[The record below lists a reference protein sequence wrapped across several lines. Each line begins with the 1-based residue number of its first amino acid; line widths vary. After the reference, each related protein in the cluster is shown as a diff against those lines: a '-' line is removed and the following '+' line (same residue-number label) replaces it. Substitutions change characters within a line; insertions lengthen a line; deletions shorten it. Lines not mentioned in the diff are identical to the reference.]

1 MLIITQEPWHVE
13 TAAQRLLSLAEA
25 AREQFGEIKGGLLLL
40 PLGEAGPKRLRPE
53 QDVLAD
59 AGSVADGLGIH
70 IAGAAP
76 MIAAH
81 SDKPQTVGF
90 VVGADGAAALP
101 KDHAGLPGRLQRH
114 RLRRCPQP
122 HIIAVTRP

>member
-25 AREQFGEIKGGLLLL
+25 AREQFGGIEGGLLLL

-81 SDKPQTVGF
+81 SGKPQTVGF
-90 VVGADGAAALP
+90 VVGPDGAAAL
-101 KDHAGLPGRLQRH
+101 
-114 RLRRCPQP
+114 RCPKITP
-122 HIIAVTRP
+122 DFLEGFSDTAGEDARSLI

>member
-25 AREQFGEIKGGLLLL
+25 AREQFGEIEGGLLL

-90 VVGADGAAALP
+90 VVGADGAAAL
-101 KDHAGLPGRLQRH
+101 
-114 RLRRCPQP
+114 RCPKITP
-122 HIIAVTRP
+122 DFLEGFSDTACEDARSLI